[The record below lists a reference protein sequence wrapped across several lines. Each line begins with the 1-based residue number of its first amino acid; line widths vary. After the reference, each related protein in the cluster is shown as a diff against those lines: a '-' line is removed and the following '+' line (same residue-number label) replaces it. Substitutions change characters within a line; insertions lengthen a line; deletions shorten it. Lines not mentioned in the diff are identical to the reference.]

1 MPFDLFTALRMRLR
15 RPAPAALLFAALILT
30 GPAAAQDV
38 RTTAVAEFV
47 ERHVRP
53 WLDEPAI
60 LNAVMAQNAAHARLG
75 QAEIDALDARW
86 LAELARAERPAI
98 EAQLSN
104 PLSLY
109 LKGRQRAAE
118 GLITEIF
125 VMDNRGLNV
134 GQSDITSDYWQG
146 DEAKWRESIAAEP
159 GALYI
164 EEAERDESTQLMQ
177 SQASLPIRHP
187 GTGAVIGVLT
197 VGVNLDAL

>member
-1 MPFDLFTALRMRLR
+1 MSWR
-15 RPAPAALLFAALILT
+15 RPALAAVLVVGLLFAGPT
-30 GPAAAQDV
+30 GAQQDV
-38 RTTAVAEFV
+38 RVTAIADYV
-47 ERHVRP
+47 EANVRP
-53 WLDEPAI
+53 WLAEPAI
-60 LNAVMAQNAAHARLG
+60 VNAVIAQNAVHSRLN
-75 QAEIDALDARW
+75 QAEIQDLDARW
-86 LAELARAERPAI
+86 RVELLSGKRPLIDAT
-98 EAQLSN
+98 LSN

-146 DEAKWRESIAAEP
+146 DEAKWLKSF
-159 GALYI
+159 GAGMLVV

-177 SQASLPIRHP
+177 SQASLPIRDP
-187 GTGAVIGVLT
+187 RSGAVIGAIT

>member
-1 MPFDLFTALRMRLR
+1 MQHGR
-15 RPAPAALLFAALILT
+15 RIFPAILIATVLLF
-30 GPAAAQDV
+30 GPAGAETDI
-38 RTTAVAEFV
+38 RTAAVADYIEAN
-47 ERHVRP
+47 VRP

-60 LNAVMAQNAAHARLG
+60 INAILAQNGAHARLG
-75 QAEIDALDARW
+75 KAGIEMLDARW
-86 LAELARAERPAI
+86 RAELSSTTRPMI

-146 DEAKWRESIAAEP
+146 DEAKWPKSF
-159 GALYI
+159 GGSVLYI
-164 EEAERDESTQLMQ
+164 EDAGRDESTQLMQ
-177 SQASLPIRHP
+177 SQASLPIRDP
-187 GTGAVIGVLT
+187 NTGAVIGAIT
-197 VGVNLDAL
+197 VGINLDAL